1 MKYFNIGLLILIC
14 LTGSEILANERVLNA
29 TRDYIVT
36 RFDLDP
42 ESVVVSVR
50 KNRSFD
56 ELRPT
61 DSLRV
66 YSNMTSP
73 PRGSYSLK
81 YDIVR
86 NGVTI
91 KTLSSSARVR
101 IYEEAYVANRKIDR
115 GEDIDPGDFR
125 VERCDVTYD
134 LDKIVRPSVKLDSM
148 RADKTIRAGE
158 ALEYRMVERIPV
170 IARGDEVVI
179 RCAIGSLDI
188 STLGVAKE
196 DGCVGDRINVMNK
209 ETRKRLQAEVE
220 SEGVVI
226 VNR

>member
-14 LTGSEILANERVLNA
+14 LTGSEILADERVLTA

-50 KNRSFD
+50 ENRSFD

-86 NGVTI
+86 NGITI

-101 IYEEAYVANRKIDR
+101 IYEDAYVANRKIDR
-115 GEDIDPGDFR
+115 GEDINPNDFR
-125 VERCDVTYD
+125 IERCDVTYD
-134 LDKIVRPSVKLDSM
+134 LDQIVRPSVKLDSM

-158 ALEYRMVERIPV
+158 ALEYRMIERIPV

-179 RCAIGSLDI
+179 RCAIGALEI

-196 DGCVGDRINVMNK
+196 DGCIGDLINVMNK
-209 ETRKRLQAEVE
+209 ETRKRFQAEVE